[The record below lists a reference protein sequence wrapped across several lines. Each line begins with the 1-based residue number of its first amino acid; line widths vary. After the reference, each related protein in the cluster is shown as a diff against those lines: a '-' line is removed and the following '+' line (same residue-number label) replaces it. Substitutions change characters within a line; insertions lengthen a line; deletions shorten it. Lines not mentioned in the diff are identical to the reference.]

1 MNERKLTLKP
11 ISLTFIGTGNPVGND
26 PRNKAERILSQ
37 KNYPKNFVFLCR
49 ILKMN
54 LIFS

>member
-37 KNYPKNFVFLCR
+37 NIVYACKDKAKTAKEL
-49 ILKMN
+49 
-54 LIFS
+54 SE